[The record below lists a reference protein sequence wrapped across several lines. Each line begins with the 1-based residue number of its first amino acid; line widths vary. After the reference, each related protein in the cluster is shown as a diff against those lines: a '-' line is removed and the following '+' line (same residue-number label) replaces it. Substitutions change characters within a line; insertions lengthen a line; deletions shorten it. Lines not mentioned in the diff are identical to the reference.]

1 MVDAIQNKKEMIMAE
16 NLKRLNWLV
25 IAAPAIYLL
34 IIWNNIPDIVPMHY
48 DLEGNID
55 RYGSKKELIFLVGVI
70 TVVNTLIFLLLV
82 NLHLLDTKLKASQN
96 REKMTRIG
104 IIVSMFISAVLFMLI
119 YTSLNGNIKLFA
131 HLILAAVGLLFSFI
145 GNYMYTIK
153 PNYFAGI
160 RLPWTLKNEENW
172 RMTHLL
178 AGKLWF
184 AGGLLIAI
192 ISLFTSLQ
200 AGIISALVIILVIT
214 IIPGIYSYRMY
225 KEQKKF
231 KT

>member
-1 MVDAIQNKKEMIMAE
+1 MSKNFKYLAAV
-16 NLKRLNWLV
+16 V

-48 DLEGNID
+48 DLKGNID
-55 RYGSKKELIFLVGVI
+55 RYGSKKEMIFLVAI
-70 TVVNTLIFLLLV
+70 LTTVNALIFLLMA
-82 NLHLLDTKLKASQN
+82 NAHLLDPKLKASQN

-104 IIVSMFISAVLFMLI
+104 IIISMFISAVLFMII
-119 YTSLNGNIKLFA
+119 YTTINGNVKLFG
-131 HLILAAVGLLFSFI
+131 HLVLTAVGLLLSFI

-160 RLPWTLKNEENW
+160 RLPWTLRNEENW
-172 RMTHLL
+172 RKTHLL

-184 AGGLLIAI
+184 GGGLLIAI
-192 ISLFTSLQ
+192 ISVFTSLQ
-200 AGIISALVIILVIT
+200 VGIISALAIILVMT
-214 IIPGIYSYRMY
+214 IIPGIYSYGIY

-231 KT
+231 KS